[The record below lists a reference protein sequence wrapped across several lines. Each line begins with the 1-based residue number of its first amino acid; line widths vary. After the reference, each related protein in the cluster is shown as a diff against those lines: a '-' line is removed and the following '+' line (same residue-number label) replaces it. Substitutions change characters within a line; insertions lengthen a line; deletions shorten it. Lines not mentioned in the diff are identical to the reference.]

1 MKDMNEVEQRIGMN
15 MRRIGIRLERSVCR
29 KSARMF
35 VIKVAVM
42 QRVQARHLA
51 MIWISEKEELNVV
64 LEAVERH
71 EHQR

>member
-1 MKDMNEVEQRIGMN
+1 MPKRPAPASYAALRALLIA
-15 MRRIGIRLERSVCR
+15 ERERAGLSQ
-29 KSARMF
+29 AD
-35 VIKVAVM
+35 VAK
-42 QRVQARHLA
+42 RVQARHLA